1 MPTTKPLE
9 QELTD
14 FAEVLKNEGLEH
26 SDKPFE
32 LRAGGVSHW
41 ILDTARAVSSG
52 DNLKTAGRLL
62 VAKASVLKPG
72 FELVAGMGI
81 CGRAL
86 AYGMQYAGCETGF
99 KFDVVEANDD
109 ESPNQRYGYGLHGSD
124 VQDKEVLLVDD
135 VGSTGSSLLK
145 LLDMVLDEGGIV
157 HNGLVLTD
165 RSGGKIREALA
176 QRDVDLVAVYEMR
189 EFVEIKPALP

>member
-1 MPTTKPLE
+1 MVCRREVDHPLR
-9 QELTD
+9 D
-14 FAEVLKNEGLEH
+14 HDVAGLFECI
-26 SDKPFE
+26 PERGAE
-32 LRAGGVSHW
+32 LRGAGLAFLQGLRYHALQHQLR
-41 ILDTARAVSSG
+41 IINR
-52 DNLKTAGRLL
+52 RR
-62 VAKASVLKPG
+62 
-72 FELVAGMGI
+72 ELVAGMGI

-109 ESPNQRYGYGLHGSD
+109 ESPNQRYGYGLHGSN

-165 RSGGKIREALA
+165 RSGGKAREALA